1 MVLACSV
8 VEGETVVFAPL
19 GTNSARLVL
28 EEGITFEITSM
39 FAATAW
45 TNSGVVHCLN
55 DFLGTKFSDTTVPV
69 ERVVICFKLPD
80 GAKRAGYLVSVPV
93 VSVMLI
99 RVSVLLFG
107 SFVSNCFHTY
117 IHRG

>member
-1 MVLACSV
+1 MFAGKPVQRTIV
-8 VEGETVVFAPL
+8 VGTFL
-19 GTNSARLVL
+19 CTNSARIVL

-39 FAATAW
+39 FAAAAW

-107 SFVSNCFHTY
+107 SFVSNCFHSY